1 MPAKKTKP
9 RKSKKK
15 GGKLRGGHDPAIG
28 KDTQF
33 QPGESGNIKG
43 RPPKTLITD
52 AILDAAAD
60 NPELVK
66 KIGVNLLKRAG
77 KSDSSVVVIRDTVQG
92 KPVQAVAAA
101 FAGSIPLSIE
111 GIDEAL
117 LKLFAGIQ
125 ERQQPN
131 K

>member
-1 MPAKKTKP
+1 MATKKNKAAK
-9 RKSKKK
+9 RK

-28 KDTQF
+28 KATQF
-33 QPGESGNIKG
+33 PPGQSGNVAG
-43 RPPKTLITD
+43 RPSKKLITD
-52 AILDAAAD
+52 AILDAAAE

-66 KIGVNLLKRAG
+66 KIGINLLKRAG

-92 KPVQAVAAA
+92 KPIQAVS
-101 FAGSIPLSIE
+101 GENGGPIPLSIE

-125 ERQQPN
+125 ERAEHN
-131 K
+131 KK